1 MRVIETGRLVLRTWH
16 DEDVAPFAEMNA
28 DEEVMEHFP
37 ATLSFEETMRF
48 YNRITAGHDAF
59 GYGLYAVELKGCGE
73 FIGYTGFQRFDFGT
87 GFSPGIE
94 IGWRLARKHW
104 NQGYATEAANA
115 CVDYARKHRMFK
127 EIYSFTAVCNHRSER
142 VMQKIGME
150 RQGVFLH
157 PSLPE
162 GHRLQAHVLYKLDLW
177 KE

>member
-1 MRVIETGRLVLRTWH
+1 MRVIETGRLVLRTWY

-28 DEEVMEHFP
+28 DKEVMEHFP

-48 YNRITAGHDAF
+48 YDRITAGHDAF
-59 GYGLYAVELKGCGE
+59 GYGLYAVEL
-73 FIGYTGFQRFDFGT
+73 T
-87 GFSPGIE
+87 GFSPGVE

-150 RQGVFLH
+150 RQGVFWH

>member
-59 GYGLYAVELKGCGE
+59 GHGLYAVELKGCGE

-87 GFSPGIE
+87 GFSPYPSE
-94 IGWRLARKHW
+94 KSRL
-104 NQGYATEAANA
+104 E
-115 CVDYARKHRMFK
+115 F
-127 EIYSFTAVCNHRSER
+127 
-142 VMQKIGME
+142 
-150 RQGVFLH
+150 
-157 PSLPE
+157 
-162 GHRLQAHVLYKLDLW
+162 
-177 KE
+177 